1 MWDEI
6 VELIPVGIVLLA
18 SVVLGEVL
26 GQLIMQYIANN
37 YLPC

>member
-18 SVVLGEVL
+18 SVVLGICL
-26 GQLIMQYIANN
+26 RNLATGYFLN
-37 YLPC
+37 